1 MSRCQQP
8 LLTKEKRDIQG
19 FRAEWAG
26 SIRACGPRPPSAM
39 GGLVAPE
46 AAGLGP
52 EGRARRGLLPLAV
65 CFCAFTLC
73 LLLVLSYTQRVKI
86 LPDRDRPSNGCVFK
100 DLGSAAASLVCSDH
114 ASLCPL
120 L

>member
-1 MSRCQQP
+1 
-8 LLTKEKRDIQG
+8 
-19 FRAEWAG
+19 
-26 SIRACGPRPPSAM
+26 M